1 MRACGEADREC
12 PLMRVFRTISGFV
25 REVCSMDEKCLK
37 LAGELEGFLFEN
49 QKRDLCPVYKNTELV
64 DRLLKWLA
72 EPFRGKADYVASPE
86 SVGFILGSMLAR
98 ELGVGFIPIRN
109 AGISYLEDGDKIV
122 ASYIDHHDN
131 VKTLQARKSNF
142 PADSRILLVDDWVD
156 TAATMQTC
164 MTIVEEGGSTVCGI
178 ASIGARVT
186 EATRDILESDFLH
199 CVLKK

>member
-1 MRACGEADREC
+1 
-12 PLMRVFRTISGFV
+12 
-25 REVCSMDEKCLK
+25 MDERCLE
-37 LAGELEGFLFEN
+37 LARELEGYLFEN
-49 QKRDLCPVYKNTELV
+49 RKRDLCPVYKNTELV
-64 DRLLKWLA
+64 DRLVKQLA
-72 EPFRGKADYVASPE
+72 EPFRGKVDYVASPE
-86 SVGFILGSMLAR
+86 SIGFILGSMMAR

-109 AGISYLEDGDKIV
+109 ASYSYLEDGDKLI

-142 PADSRILLVDDWVD
+142 PEGKQILLVDDWVD

-186 EATRDILESDFLH
+186 EATRDILESGFLH
-199 CVLKK
+199 CILKK